1 MRTLTAKPRSDACQR
16 GSANA
21 QSNGKPLPAARTG
34 GGDATHSR
42 PHALGDTLQPT
53 TTRRP
58 MTNRAPPLRQESTTK
73 PHPAARTRPN
83 DAAQTVPPPRCRTE
97 KHTYEGSAHTT
108 IKAPGFPT
116 KKRDALMTSTSRFPF
131 PDSRTPGPGHPNS
144 EAPGFSHSRPAK
156 SADREPRAASDLRG
170 RRVRPVRE
178 GPPPQSGP
186 IRSSGRGGPPPRP
199 SAATPS
205 STAGAACIPS
215 STDGARAP
223 RRPSAPRCPSPYR
236 PRRHRRRSSP

>member
-21 QSNGKPLPAARTG
+21 QSNGKPLPVARTG

-73 PHPAARTRPN
+73 PHPAARARRYAATDNHAQADDKPCPTSQARIYDKTAPGRTHSAQRRSANRSTSPLPARKTHLRGIGAHN
-83 DAAQTVPPPRCRTE
+83 DQ
-97 KHTYEGSAHTT
+97 
-108 IKAPGFPT
+108 APGFPT

-131 PDSRTPGPGHPNS
+131 PDPRTPRLPAFRTPGPQNPQAAN
-144 EAPGFSHSRPAK
+144 
-156 SADREPRAASDLRG
+156 REPRATSEAVGSA
-170 RRVRPVRE
+170 PFAKA
-178 GPPPQSGP
+178 
-186 IRSSGRGGPPPRP
+186 P
-199 SAATPS
+199 SAIGS
-205 STAGAACIPS
+205 
-215 STDGARAP
+215 DQK
-223 RRPSAPRCPSPYR
+223 
-236 PRRHRRRSSP
+236 

>member
-1 MRTLTAKPRSDACQR
+1 M
-16 GSANA
+16 
-21 QSNGKPLPAARTG
+21 
-34 GGDATHSR
+34 
-42 PHALGDTLQPT
+42 QPT
-53 TTRRP
+53 TTCRP
-58 MTNRAPPLRQESTTK
+58 ITNRAPPLRQESTTK

-83 DAAQTVPPPRCRTE
+83 DAAQTVPPPRCRPE
-97 KHTYEGSAHTT
+97 KHTYEGSAHTK
-108 IKAPGFPT
+108 IKHPASRQ

-131 PDSRTPGPGHPNS
+131 PDTRTRAPELRGSRL
-144 EAPGFSHSRPAK
+144 SHSRPAK
-156 SADREPRAASDLRG
+156 SAGREPRAASDLRG

-178 GPPPQSGP
+178 GFPPQSGP
-186 IRSSGRGGPPPRP
+186 IRSSGRGGPPPQP

-236 PRRHRRRSSP
+236 PRRHRRRSSPSPNRLRPASPLRSHRSDGAPRPRRR